1 MQHNPGIVAMQHQP
15 GFTDAS
21 VQFLLESMAWTPAGA
36 HLGATGR
43 SGKAC
48 RAQVR
53 SYETGG
59 RGETIRS
66 PVPRLTRGSG
76 SPRCRSRA
84 TPLRTDA
91 AGPAPAATRSEEHT
105 YELQSLMRT
114 SYAVYCL

>member
-76 SPRCRSRA
+76 RAADRSGGEEWV
-84 TPLRTDA
+84 RTCSSRWS
-91 AGPAPAATRSEEHT
+91 TWLSKKKNN
-105 YELQSLMRT
+105 
-114 SYAVYCL
+114 